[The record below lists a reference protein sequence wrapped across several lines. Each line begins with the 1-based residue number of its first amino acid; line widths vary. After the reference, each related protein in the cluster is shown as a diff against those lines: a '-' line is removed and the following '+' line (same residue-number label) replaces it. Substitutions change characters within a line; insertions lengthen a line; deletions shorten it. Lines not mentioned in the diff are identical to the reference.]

1 MGVNNSLSEVIELDK
16 LRIISESN
24 SLTKDG
30 LTEKDLYC
38 IGKFIQIGAIKS
50 FMHNEKDLD
59 FPCTDC
65 KYSDKCFGD
74 NRESDFWDTFL
85 KLSKLTDLKL
95 SPVKGF
101 KIN

>member
-1 MGVNNSLSEVIELDK
+1 MDK

-65 KYSDKCFGD
+65 KY
-74 NRESDFWDTFL
+74 
-85 KLSKLTDLKL
+85 
-95 SPVKGF
+95 
-101 KIN
+101 

>member
-1 MGVNNSLSEVIELDK
+1 MQKI
-16 LRIISESN
+16 RIISEN
-24 SLTKDG
+24 YGLTKDD

-59 FPCTDC
+59 FPCKDC
-65 KYSDKCFGD
+65 KYLDKCFGD

-95 SPVKGF
+95 SPFKNFKVK
-101 KIN
+101 

>member
-1 MGVNNSLSEVIELDK
+1 MIELQK
-16 LRIISESN
+16 VRIIPEN
-24 SLTKDG
+24 YGLTKDD

-38 IGKFIQIGAIKS
+38 IGKFIQIGVIKS
-50 FMHNEKDLD
+50 FMHNEKGLD

-65 KYSDKCFGD
+65 KYLDKCFGD

-95 SPVKGF
+95 SPFKGF
-101 KIN
+101 NIN